1 MMNVLDLLNKNAL
14 LDKSTQDF
22 IECYKTQLRMAGIP
36 ADSDAEKLIIACLVN
51 AAKAWVNKVKY
62 NKALYGRKK

>member
-36 ADSDAEKLIIACLVN
+36 ADSDAEKAIIVCLVN
-51 AAKAWVNKVKY
+51 AAKVWVNKVKY
-62 NKALYGRKK
+62 NKTLYGRKK

>member
-22 IECYKTQLRMAGIP
+22 IECYKAQLRMTGIP
-36 ADSDAEKLIIACLVN
+36 ADSDAEKLIITCLAN
-51 AAKAWVNKVKY
+51 AAKAWVQKVKY
-62 NKALYGRKK
+62 NKALYGKKD